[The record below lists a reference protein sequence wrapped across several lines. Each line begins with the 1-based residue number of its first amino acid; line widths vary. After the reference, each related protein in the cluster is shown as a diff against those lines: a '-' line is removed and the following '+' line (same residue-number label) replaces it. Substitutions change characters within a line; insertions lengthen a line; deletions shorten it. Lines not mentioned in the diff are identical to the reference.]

1 MAKQLIN
8 NYRIDWTNDI
18 IYVKGNYR
26 PERFLLITDV
36 DSNSIIYNFAGGA
49 TTGYTS
55 WSFSEA
61 TEETSLYL
69 AKDLSAMAIT
79 GSTKLQ
85 IFVEE
90 DEQAIKMQESL
101 IDPVHKLRV
110 STPQNL
116 IDTDFEYGIQSTKW
130 ETVELSNNIPSY
142 YVSEADTGLTTIVSV
157 ATTAG
162 SDFITVTSIDPHR
175 LAVGSPI
182 DVRGVSSQTAEGKY
196 LISSTPT
203 DYIFVYKCR
212 GVQSETK
219 NINGTYTTI
228 TPGQFYAGSQIPF
241 DTTVGISTDQA
252 ITSSIT
258 ITTEDEHG
266 FEVGSNFY
274 LVNSV
279 APKFLEISNTTGSA
293 PDGRPF
299 VDAEDVLPLNFNN
312 TTALTETKNM
322 KATYSTK
329 IVAAN
334 VNTTT
339 NTISW
344 PGNVLHVNDCL
355 LYTPPAGDVEIGGLA
370 RFQVYYVA
378 TAGDNL
384 QLSDSPGGSVIDLTT
399 TGTYNFGRGQLSL
412 CYRLMYAYKNSY
424 SYQSYFYT
432 QYYWNGSNYSG
443 WDLNVSTYFNS
454 QYGQNYGMGNKRPTA
469 IMPFSPGNYNVNPS
483 ILGFTYRTGTNGE
496 MLMPETDTSPSD
508 FNFIEDYN
516 RYGRYERYALNPDY
530 WSFYQNQ
537 PLYGYGINQYT
548 DYNNYYSEYY
558 QNTNRDLFI
567 MLLEEEAERDTFYYP
582 SHNLLAGSSITFN
595 LNSGSLPTYS
605 NSQYQNIFYDPA
617 RSTLSAGTYTTD
629 VVSTD
634 RFRLLD
640 GSGNSIRLLDAS
652 GSYQFTGSAVNTLAN
667 SFYLAN
673 HNLITDDNLKIT
685 AISGGVLPVVNSG
698 PLVPDSSAAST
709 NVGIAYSVL
718 SAYMDTYV
726 DSNGTPLILDGFSTS
741 QPISDGTSGAAGST
755 SFLQNFYQNGL
766 NAYDPSIGISAYN
779 QDINWDGVNVKD
791 AMIGTVLANKGYQV
805 IGTKF
810 TQNASVKH
818 YSYAFYNSTT
828 QNPHYF
834 DGNNYF
840 NWYNNSNPPL
850 QTSWQSRNHSGDWYT
865 TGGVVGQPGDGGSKK
880 GFVYF
885 TFVLANNPLWDTTGQ
900 SSAGNFYSGAYCCSA
915 YMGGQAKKYVKF
927 SCAFMLPAAT
937 TTWGSTQFYSL
948 LDGMITDF
956 ISNFAKP
963 ALTSGDTVK
972 ARTINNNRFA
982 LKNSAGI
989 SFDVSSSG
997 TPTLSLELTS
1007 QAFGAA
1013 DGAYSITSVPTDK
1026 SFVLKLP
1033 FKAKSRELTF
1043 SASASVSYSLDLIN
1057 LPSHNLANGTPLV
1070 YSSEGTPAIGALTSG
1085 STYYAAVK
1093 DDNWIGLSTS
1103 LTNINNGV
1111 KIDISG
1117 SASGSH
1123 KFIASNV
1130 NGRINGRGTIT
1141 TVTGSAAVVG
1151 NVDTLFKRYFKI
1163 GDTITIKQKNA
1174 VAGNPGDLY
1183 DYKIASIADDN
1194 HLTVTTPIS
1203 FASTGTSYLVSTLL
1217 YARPD
1222 GATFHRPFD
1231 GGVEIQAGTAPN
1243 SQIIRQ
1249 TRKYF
1254 RYQSGKGIQ
1263 TSLAINFNPPR
1274 LFETLESSGT
1284 TVTGTNKYPHRI
1296 KVGDRINVQNAS
1308 DNTYNGVFMIVT
1320 TPDDFTFTYT
1330 AATTPNTTVPNGL
1343 ITWNVQSWSNS
1354 VLRAGMFDNQNGFF
1368 YEFDGQQLYTVRR
1381 SSTTQI
1387 SGTAAAVF
1395 NSNKV
1400 IGTNTNFT
1408 GQLVVGDKIV
1418 LRGTTYKIT
1427 KIKSKT
1433 ELIVNPQYKGISADG
1448 ITITKTEEKKVAQ
1461 SDWNLDK
1468 CDGTGPSGFNLDTTK
1483 IQMAYMDYSWYGAGK
1498 IRFGFKDRDGHII
1511 YVNQIVHN
1519 NRLTEAYMRSG
1530 NLPARYEIENTGLPT
1545 YVPTLFH
1552 WGTSVIMDGRYDDD
1566 GAYKFTAS
1574 SKTLSFTNGQAATA
1588 TTTGGSNLTLQYNYS
1603 KRTYDWYVQIPF
1615 ATSDATKFSAG
1626 TKLYGSGLSGEE
1638 VAYTEYGSG
1647 VFYVYIYIESGW
1659 SYPFNYPTVTNG
1671 GTVNIGTA
1679 TAGTSDVKLGV
1690 DLIPLISVRLAP
1702 SVDNGLTG
1710 NLGAR
1715 EIINRMQ
1722 LKLKEVG
1729 LILTHDCEVSL
1740 ILNGDSSNAGFENV
1754 NKPSLSQLIRHN
1766 SGDAVVGGTKIFQFR
1781 AAGGT
1786 TEQTTNFSG
1795 GQAVSTSNKRLSN
1808 TTNFQLDELIDMG
1821 NSILGGDTTFPNGPD
1836 ILTVAVSV
1844 IDTQGISAGSPF
1856 SAGARLTWTESQA

>member
-1 MAKQLIN
+1 MAKKLIN

-18 IYVKGNYR
+18 VYVKGNYR

-49 TTGYTS
+49 ATGYTS
-55 WSFSEA
+55 WSFSDS
-61 TEETSLYL
+61 TEETALYL
-69 AKDLSAMAIT
+69 SKDLSAMAIT

-85 IFVEE
+85 IFVED
-90 DEQAIKMQESL
+90 DEQAIKMQDAL
-101 IDPVHKLRV
+101 LDPVHKLRV

-157 ATTAG
+157 ATIAG
-162 SDFITVTSIDPHR
+162 SDFITVTSLDPHR

-196 LISSTPT
+196 LISSTPS
-203 DYIFVYKCR
+203 DYVFVYKCR
-212 GVQSETK
+212 GVQAETK

-228 TPGQFYAGSQIPF
+228 TPGQFYAGSQIEY
-241 DTTVGISTDQA
+241 DTTIGIQTDQA

-258 ITTEDEHG
+258 ITTENEHG
-266 FEVGSNFY
+266 FQVGSNFY

-279 APKFLEISNTTGSA
+279 APKFLEMGNTTDTA
-293 PDGRPF
+293 PDGRPY
-299 VDAEDVLPLNFNN
+299 VDAADVLPLNFQN
-312 TTALTETKNM
+312 TTSLTETKNM
-322 KATYSTK
+322 KATYSKK
-329 IVAAN
+329 IVAADVSVAGN
-334 VNTTT
+334 S
-339 NTISW
+339 ISW
-344 PGNVLHVNDCL
+344 PGNTLHVNDCL
-355 LYTPPAGDVEIGGLA
+355 LYTPPAGDDAIGGLD
-370 RFQVYYVA
+370 RFQVYWVC
-378 TAGDNL
+378 TAGDTI
-384 QLSDSPGGSVIDLTT
+384 QLSDSENGSPIDFTT

-412 CYRLMYAYKNSY
+412 CYNIKYAVKQNYDY
-424 SYQSYFYT
+424 STLLYSAAA
-432 QYYWNGSNYSG
+432 WNGSNYSG
-443 WDLNVSTYFNS
+443 WDLGSQTYFQSNFN
-454 QYGQNYGMGNKRPTA
+454 QNWGMGNKRPTQ
-469 IMPFSPGNYNVNPS
+469 MMYFSPNNYAFEGNIIRFAYQTSNYP
-483 ILGFTYRTGTNGE
+483 E
-496 MLMPETDTSPSD
+496 MVMPETTNSPSD
-508 FNFIEDYN
+508 YNFIEDWN
-516 RYGRYERYALNPDY
+516 RYGQYSRNAINPNNAQFSQGTVWRHYGLN
-530 WSFYQNQ
+530 
-537 PLYGYGINQYT
+537 
-548 DYNNYYSEYY
+548 DYNYDYY
-558 QNTNRDLFI
+558 QYFSQFYNGRDFFMI
-567 MLLEEEAERDTFYYP
+567 LLEEESERDTFYYP
-582 SHNLLAGSSITFN
+582 SHNLLVGSSIEFN

-605 NSQYQNIFYDPA
+605 NSQYQNIYYDPE
-617 RSTLSAGTYTTD
+617 RSTLTTGTYTAD
-629 VVSTD
+629 VVSSD
-634 RFRLLD
+634 RFRLVD
-640 GSGNSIRLLDAS
+640 SSGNSVRLLDAA
-652 GSYQFTGSAVNTLAN
+652 GSYAFTGSAVNTLAN
-667 SFYLAN
+667 SFYLEN
-673 HNLITDDNLKIT
+673 HNLITNDNLRMS
-685 AISGGVLPVVNSG
+685 AISGGVLPSVNSG
-698 PLVPDSSAAST
+698 ALVPDSSAGNT
-709 NVGIAYSVL
+709 NVEIAYQVIS
-718 SAYMDTYV
+718 SYMDTYI
-726 DSNGTPLILDGFSTS
+726 DSNGTPLILDGFNVQT
-741 QPISDGTSGAAGST
+741 PIADGTSGGE
-755 SFLQNFYQNGL
+755 SFLQSYNQNGAF
-766 NAYDPSIGISAYN
+766 AYDPSNGQNGYVN
-779 QDINWDGVNVKD
+779 EGNWDGVNVKD
-791 AMIGTVLANKGYQV
+791 AMAGTTLANKGYQI
-805 IGTKF
+805 IGTKY
-810 TQNASVKH
+810 TRNAEVKH
-818 YSYAFYNSTT
+818 YSYAWYNSTT
-828 QNPHYF
+828 QNAHYF
-834 DGNNYF
+834 DVGNYIQ
-840 NWYNNSNPPL
+840 WQNNSQPSL
-850 QTSWQSRNHSGDWYT
+850 QTSWQARSHGGDWYT
-865 TGGVVGQPGDGGSKK
+865 TGACIAQPGNGASRNGLVS
-880 GFVYF
+880 F
-885 TFVLANNPLWDTTGQ
+885 TFGLVNTSGWDSSGQ
-900 SSAGNFYSGAYCCSA
+900 SNPYNFYSGAYGGSA
-915 YMGGQAKKYVKF
+915 YMNGQAKTYIKF
-927 SCAFMLPAAT
+927 ACVFMLPAAT
-937 TTWGSTQFYSL
+937 TTWGNTQFYAM
-948 LDGMITDF
+948 LDGLITNF

-963 ALTSGDTVK
+963 SLTSGDIVK
-972 ARTINNNRFA
+972 AKTINKNRFA

-989 SFDVSSSG
+989 SFDISSSG

-1013 DGAYSITSVPTDK
+1013 DGAYSITSVPTEK

-1033 FKAKSRELTF
+1033 FKAKSRDLTF
-1043 SASASVSYSLDLIN
+1043 NASSSVSYSLDLIN
-1057 LPSHNLANGTPLV
+1057 VPLHNLAYGTPLV
-1070 YSSEGTPAIGALTSG
+1070 YSSEGTTAIGALTSG
-1085 STYYAAVK
+1085 STYYAYTK
-1093 DDNWIGLSTS
+1093 DDNWIGLASS
-1103 LTNINNGV
+1103 YDNLKNGV
-1111 KIDISG
+1111 ILDISG
-1117 SASGSH
+1117 SADGSH

-1130 NGRINGRGTIT
+1130 NGRINGRGTIS
-1141 TVTGSAAVVG
+1141 TVAGSEKVVG

-1163 GDTITIKQKNA
+1163 GDTITIKNSNA
-1174 VAGNPGDLY
+1174 VASNPGELV

-1194 HLTVTTPIS
+1194 HLTVTTPIA
-1203 FASTGTSYLVSTLL
+1203 FTSNNTAYLISTLL

-1274 LFETLESSGT
+1274 LFETVQSNGT
-1284 TVTGTNKYPHRI
+1284 TVTVTNKYPHRI
-1296 KVGDRINVQNAS
+1296 KVGDRINVENAS
-1308 DNTYNGVFMIVT
+1308 DSAYNGIFTIVS

-1330 AATTPNTTVPNGL
+1330 TAITPNTSVPNGL

-1354 VLRAGMFDNQNGFF
+1354 VIRAGMFDNQNGFF
-1368 YEFDGQQLYTVRR
+1368 YEYDGQQLYSVRR

-1387 SGTAAAVF
+1387 SGNVSAVF
-1395 NSNKV
+1395 NSNKI

-1408 GQLVVGDKIV
+1408 GQLAVGDRIV

-1448 ITITKTEEKKVAQ
+1448 ITITKTEEKRVPQ
-1461 SDWNLDK
+1461 SEWNLDK

-1511 YVNQIVHN
+1511 YVNEIVHN

-1545 YVPTLFH
+1545 YVPSLFH

-1574 SKTLSFTNGQAATA
+1574 SKTLAFTNGQAATA
-1588 TTTGGSNLTLQYNYS
+1588 TTTGDSQLIYQYNYS
-1603 KRTYDWYVQIPF
+1603 KRTYDWYIQIPF
-1615 ATSDATKFSAG
+1615 STNDATKFSAG
-1626 TKLYGSGLSGEE
+1626 TKLYDSGLNGEE

-1659 SYPFNYPTVTNG
+1659 SYPFSYPNVNNNG
-1671 GTVNIGTA
+1671 VISIGTA

-1740 ILNGDSSNAGFENV
+1740 ILNGDSSNVGFENV
-1754 NKPSLSQLIRHN
+1754 NKPALSQLIRHN
-1766 SGDAVVGGTKIFQFR
+1766 SGDALVGGTKIFQFR
-1781 AAGGT
+1781 AAGGS
-1786 TEQTTNFSG
+1786 TEQTTNFAN
-1795 GQAVSTSNKRLSN
+1795 GQAISTSNKRLSN

>member
-90 DEQAIKMQESL
+90 DEQAIKMQDSL
-101 IDPVHKLRV
+101 LDPVHKLRV

-142 YVSEADTGLTTIVSV
+142 YVSEADTGLTTLVSV

-162 SDFITVTSIDPHR
+162 SDFITVTSEDPHR
-175 LAVGSPI
+175 LAIGSPI

-196 LISSTPT
+196 LISSTPS
-203 DYIFVYKCR
+203 DYVFVYKCR
-212 GVQSETK
+212 ANQSETK
-219 NINGTYTTI
+219 NINGSYTTI

-252 ITSSIT
+252 TTSSIT
-258 ITTEDEHG
+258 ITTVDEHG
-266 FEVGSNFY
+266 FAVGSNFY

-299 VDAEDVLPLNFNN
+299 VDSSDILPLNFKN
-312 TTALTETKNM
+312 TTALTETKAM

-344 PGNVLHVNDCL
+344 PGNILHQNDCL
-355 LYTPPAGDVEIGGLA
+355 LYTPPAGDDAIGGLA

-378 TAGDNL
+378 TVGDNL

-412 CYRLMYAYKNSY
+412 CYRLMYGYKNSY

-432 QYYWNGSNYSG
+432 QYFWNGNNYSG
-443 WDLNVSTYFNS
+443 WDLASSTYYNS

-496 MLMPETDTSPSD
+496 MLMPETDKSPSD
-508 FNFIEDYN
+508 FNFIEDFN
-516 RYGRYERYALNPDY
+516 RYGRYERYAVNIDY

-537 PLYGYGINQYT
+537 PLYGYGVNQYT
-548 DYNNYYSEYY
+548 DYYSSYYDYY

-567 MLLEEEAERDTFYYP
+567 MLLEEESERDTFYYP

-617 RSTLSAGTYTTD
+617 RSTLSTGTYTTD

-640 GSGNSIRLLDAS
+640 GSGNSVRLLDAS

-673 HNLITDDNLKIT
+673 HNLITNDSLTIT

-698 PLVPDSSAAST
+698 ALVPDSSAASD
-709 NVGIAYSVL
+709 NVAIAYSVL

-726 DSNGTPLILDGFSTS
+726 DGNGTPLILDGFSS
-741 QPISDGTSGAAGST
+741 QQPIADGTSGGQANSY
-755 SFLQNFYQNGL
+755 LQQYYQYSP
-766 NAYDPSIGISAYN
+766 NAYDYATGQSANN
-779 QDINWDGVNVKD
+779 QNIDWDGVNVKD
-791 AMIGTVLANKGYQV
+791 AMAGTILANKGYKI
-805 IGTKF
+805 IGTKY

-818 YSYAFYNSTT
+818 YSYLWFNSTT
-828 QNPHYF
+828 QAQHNF
-834 DGNNYF
+834 DLGSNL
-840 NWYNNSNPPL
+840 NWFNNSQPPTQL
-850 QTSWQSRNHSGDWYT
+850 SYQARSHGGNWYT
-865 TGGVVGQPGDGGSKK
+865 TGACIAQPGDGSSKK
-880 GFVYF
+880 GFVNF
-885 TFVLANNPLWDTTGQ
+885 TFALINTSLWDTTGYT
-900 SSAGNFYSGAYCCSA
+900 SPYSFYSGAYCCQA
-915 YMGGQAKKYVKF
+915 YMYGSGKKYVKF
-927 SCAFMLPAAT
+927 SASFMLPAAT
-937 TTWGSTQFYSL
+937 TTWGQTQFYSL

-956 ISNFAKP
+956 IANFAKP
-963 ALTSGDTVK
+963 ALSSGNSVK

-989 SFDVSSSG
+989 AFDISSSG
-997 TPTLSLELTS
+997 TPTISLELTS

-1013 DGAYSITSVPTDK
+1013 DGAYSITSVPTEK

-1033 FKAKSRELTF
+1033 FKAKSRDLTF

-1057 LPSHNLANGTPLV
+1057 LPLHNLANGTPLV
-1070 YSSEGTPAIGALTSG
+1070 YSSAGTTAIGALTSG
-1085 STYYAAVK
+1085 STYYALVK
-1093 DDNWIGLSTS
+1093 DDNWVGLSTS
-1103 LTNINNGV
+1103 LTDLNNGV

-1117 SASGSH
+1117 SASGSQ
-1123 KFIASNV
+1123 KLIASNV
-1130 NGRINGRGTIT
+1130 NGRINGKG
-1141 TVTGSAAVVG
+1141 TVTTTTGSYAVVG
-1151 NVDTLFKRYFKI
+1151 SVDTLFKRYFKI
-1163 GDTITIKQKNA
+1163 GDTITIKNKNA
-1174 VAGNPGDLY
+1174 VAAQPGDLY
-1183 DYKIASIADDN
+1183 DFQIASIADDN
-1194 HLTVTTPIS
+1194 NLTVTTPIS
-1203 FASTGTSYLVSTLL
+1203 FASSATPYLISTLL

-1231 GGVEIQAGTAPN
+1231 GGVEIQAGSAPN

-1274 LFETLESSGT
+1274 LFETLQSSGT

-1296 KVGDRINVQNAS
+1296 KVGDIINVENAS
-1308 DNTYNGVFMIVT
+1308 EAAYNGVFTVVT

-1330 AATTPNTTVPNGL
+1330 AATTPNTTIPNGL
-1343 ITWNVQSWSNS
+1343 IIWNVQSWNNS

-1368 YEFDGQQLYTVRR
+1368 YEYDGQQLYTVRR

-1395 NSNKV
+1395 NSNKI

-1408 GQLVVGDKIV
+1408 GQLLVGDKIV

-1448 ITITKTEEKKVAQ
+1448 IIITKTEEKRIPQ
-1461 SDWNLDK
+1461 SEWNLDK

-1519 NRLTEAYMRSG
+1519 NRLNEAYMRSG
-1530 NLPARYEIENTGLPT
+1530 NLPARYEIENTALPT

-1588 TTTGGSNLTLQYNYS
+1588 TTTGTSQVTVQYNPS

-1615 ATSDATKFSAG
+1615 GTGDASKFSAG
-1626 TKLYGSGLSGEE
+1626 TKLFGSGLSGEE
-1638 VAYTEYGSG
+1638 VSYTEYGSS
-1647 VFYVYIYIESGW
+1647 VFYVYIYIQSGW
-1659 SYPFNYPTVTNG
+1659 NYPFTYPTVSSG

-1754 NKPSLSQLIRHN
+1754 NKPSLSQLIIHN

-1781 AAGGT
+1781 AAGGS

-1856 SAGARLTWTESQA
+1856 AAGARLTWTESQA